1 MCLNPRCSYLPETT
15 CEYDDSLYSP
25 LIAVFTQTLCS
36 QCAPVLPHNSTRHQS
51 RSCSHGNKRHKKIS
65 GNRYKTQNQGSYI
78 KSQVRVIH
86 VIQIK
91 SVTLNGTI
99 YNQSRQWSI
108 FFLIGLPSNG
118 VDFFLTWIF
127 TTSAGIK
134 IQSIVGRL
142 RQGWRE
148 IICLSEWHQQTFNWK
163 TAYKYFRFFLKPDCV
178 YIYVRRKGHSSQN
191 KGGGRHE

>member
-1 MCLNPRCSYLPETT
+1 MYKKSLHEWHPKHFEPNILLIYAWCDVNTIDTYWRKHQIYFQN
-15 CEYDDSLYSP
+15 DSK
-25 LIAVFTQTLCS
+25 T
-36 QCAPVLPHNSTRHQS
+36 
-51 RSCSHGNKRHKKIS
+51 
-65 GNRYKTQNQGSYI
+65 NRQKLDL
-78 KSQVRVIH
+78 K
-86 VIQIK
+86 
-91 SVTLNGTI
+91 
-99 YNQSRQWSI
+99 I

-191 KGGGRHE
+191 KGGGGRHE